1 MNNIELYVKEPGDV
15 NYTRLDLFKDETISL
30 TQTIQDVKDPAK
42 IFTNFSKTFSLPASK
57 TNNKFFK
64 HYHNFIQSSNFSF
77 DARKK
82 KDAKI
87 ELNSLPF
94 QRGKIRLE
102 GVDLKNG
109 RPDTYRITF
118 FGDLDLKEVL
128 GDSKLQD
135 LDFLDNFDVTYTSSD
150 VKTALT
156 STSGSGNVTVG
167 SETFTTPTLVSLI
180 GNSQRGFY
188 LDVTSP
194 VTSPSYYDAT
204 KEEVNIS
211 GGNLSTSN
219 SAQYSGYYW
228 KDLVYSLRLYVIIKA
243 IEDQYDLITFSN
255 DFFNTT
261 NIGFYNLYMLCQ
273 RNAGKILEGLGSSY
287 TPNKKSG
294 RSYFNATNLHPN
306 NLILSE
312 RVFIIY
318 SLASYQ
324 NFQFALRVI
333 YSTSTGNIYVDLR
346 NKSTNQIETTF
357 TYAVGQSNALRSF
370 SLGNGTYEL
379 IFRADNNETV
389 DNFSFDLFGNF
400 DNYDTTSIATGDV
413 DANFDIPTQG
423 FSIKKNIPDIKIID
437 FLSGI
442 FKMFNLTAYKED
454 GKIYVKTL
462 DSYYSGGTVRDVT
475 EYVDS
480 TTKTIDKALPYREI
494 DFKYEDTNNIL
505 AKNHKEQFQSDWGSA
520 TYNDDGTLDSNNQA
534 YEIVLPFQHMKF
546 EKLVGGLQVG
556 HLLDDKQA
564 AYLGKP
570 VIYYPIHSSNT
581 GETAPSINL
590 LSSINGYDGGTSN
603 AYEPNVD
610 AYWIPSNTPA
620 ILNTGA
626 GYTESIH
633 FNVEK
638 NEWNDSEAY
647 IDTLFEKYYKA
658 YVTNVFRFNE
668 RLTKIK
674 AKLPLSF
681 LQQYSL
687 ADELQIGDLT
697 YRINSIT
704 TNLQTGESSLEL
716 LNGSEAVVSSG
727 VGFIQIS
734 ISSSNSAT
742 PNTACGYSL
751 NTTVYYSG
759 LLGNTTQLFTDS
771 GLTTNYTGSG
781 NYHAFPGSNY
791 ATIDTNG
798 YISNYQPCPTQAPTM
813 TTSTASNITYQS
825 FTANGSLDIANGT
838 VSERGFYIGTN
849 PTYTSNSKQVVSGTS
864 TGSYTY
870 NKTSGVTGN
879 TTYYVTA
886 YGVNQHGEGVGT
898 TVSLTTPLAPV
909 PPTVSALTEQK
920 VTYTGFT
927 ARLEIT
933 SDGGDTINGAGFYMG
948 TNSAAATNNPHYNIT
963 PAPTSTG
970 IKTYDFGSS
979 EGILANTTYYYWGT
993 ATNQYSSTKGVSSTY
1008 ETVLTT
1014 TAPSAPSVE
1023 TQTETSVTST
1033 SFTGNINITNDN
1045 GASITSAGIWMGTN
1059 NSAYNAAGNT
1069 FYSISTTS
1077 TGVKSLNFTSLSPNT
1092 TYYYWGSATNSA
1104 GTTISSAY
1112 ETVNTPQQVY
1122 SYNAH
1127 YNTSAFT
1134 ACVQSTTT
1142 TYYSYTSTWQVGMVL
1157 YTTNTN
1163 GTLSGLAA
1171 DGNYRLNP
1179 NKYHVISGGN
1189 GTLGAE
1195 QSCNLNVW
1203 RLRITAD
1210 YVSGTNFYDLTTV
1223 FGKSFSTTDYL
1234 YQAGSVFGSGSLV
1247 YADENLTT
1255 APTYGQGT
1263 FNQDHSSDPL
1273 RIYYSQYPD
1282 QKIFAAKLQ
1291 SFNTS
1296 TQQWV
1301 DHAGGRYTRFYQMD
1315 SSGYLERLYWN
1326 YPNADL
1332 YYDSVNPS
1340 TAGLTGIKISSSGSA
1355 DAVTACTTT
1364 PSTIVYFAGT
1374 SLANSTVI
1382 YTDSVSAGQAKTTEK
1397 FNGGGNWYKFENNY
1411 RAQISSSGVVS
1422 NYASC

>member
-211 GGNLSTSN
+211 GGNLSTTN

-294 RSYFNATNLHPN
+294 RSYFNAYNYHPN

-318 SLASYQ
+318 NLASYQ

-333 YSTSTGNIYVDLR
+333 YSSSTGNIYVDLR

-379 IFRADNNETV
+379 ILRADNNETV

-413 DANFDIPTQG
+413 DFDFDIPTQG
-423 FSIKKNIPDIKIID
+423 FSIKQNIPDIKIID

-603 AYEPNVD
+603 AYESNVD

-626 GYTESIH
+626 GYPESIH

-727 VGFIQIS
+727 VGFISIL

-759 LLGNTTQLFTDS
+759 LLGNTTQLFTNQ
-771 GLTTNYTGSG
+771 GLTTKYTGSG

-813 TTSTASNITYQS
+813 TTSTATNITYQT

-898 TVSLTTPLAPV
+898 TVSLTTPSAPV
-909 PPTVSALTEQK
+909 PPTVSALTEQN

-993 ATNQYSSTKGVSSTY
+993 ATNQYSTTKGVSSSY

-1014 TAPSAPSVE
+1014 AAPSAPSVE
-1023 TQTETSVTST
+1023 TQPEGSVTST

-1077 TGVKSLNFTSLSPNT
+1077 TGIKSLNFTSLTGNT
-1092 TYYYWGSATNSA
+1092 NYYYWGSATNSV

-1112 ETVNTPQQVY
+1112 ETVTTPVQTYPYVVY
-1122 SYNAH
+1122 YN
-1127 YNTSAFT
+1127 NTSAYY
-1134 ACVQSTTT
+1134 ACVVSSTS
-1142 TYYSYTSTWQVGMVL
+1142 TYYSTSSSWAAGITL
-1157 YTTNTN
+1157 YTDSGAT
-1163 GTLSGLAA
+1163 TLAP
-1171 DGNYRLNP
+1171 DGWYRYNP
-1179 NKYHVISGGN
+1179 NTYNEISGGN
-1189 GTLGAE
+1189 GVLGT
-1195 QSCNLNVW
+1195 QQNCNLDVQ
-1203 RLRITAD
+1203 RLRITTA
-1210 YVSGTNFYDLTTV
+1210 YPSTNFYDITTA
-1223 FGKSFSTTDYL
+1223 FNSTLSTTKFL
-1234 YQAGSVFGSGSLV
+1234 WTTIPVTGGSRV
-1247 YADENLTT
+1247 YTDENLTT
-1255 APTYGQGT
+1255 PVTYGLGT
-1263 FNQDHSSDPL
+1263 FKTLHTYPQDYKYQL
-1273 RIYYSQYPD
+1273 YPD
-1282 QKIFAAKLQ
+1282 QAFFAAKIQ
-1291 SFNTS
+1291 RYNTS
-1296 TQQWV
+1296 TQQWY
-1301 DHAGGRYTRFYQMD
+1301 DYQSQYTQFWQLD
-1315 SSGYLERLYWN
+1315 SNGYLERVYWN
-1326 YPNADL
+1326 YDNGDIW
-1332 YYDSVNPS
+1332 YDSVNPS
-1340 TAGLTGIKISSSGSA
+1340 TAGLSGIKISSSGSS
-1355 DAVTACTTT
+1355 DATTACSTT
-1364 PSTIVYFAGT
+1364 PSTIVYYDETTLG
-1374 SLANSTVI
+1374 NNTVL
-1382 YTDSVSAGQAKTTEK
+1382 YTDSRDAGESTTSNK

-1411 RAQISSSGVVS
+1411 RAQISSTGVIS

>member
-1 MNNIELYVKEPGDV
+1 MNDIQLYVKEPTDV

-30 TQTIQDVKDPAK
+30 TQTIQDVKDPGK

-64 HYHNFIQSSNFSF
+64 HYENFIQSSEYSF

-128 GDSKLQD
+128 GDFKLQD
-135 LDFLDNFDVTYTSSD
+135 LDFLDNFDLTYTSSD

-156 STSGSGNVTVG
+156 STSGSGDVTVG

-194 VTSPSYYDAT
+194 TTSPSYYDAT

-228 KDLVYSLRLYVIIKA
+228 KDLVYSIRLYVIIKA
-243 IEDQYDLITFSN
+243 IEDQFDKITFST
-255 DFFNTT
+255 DFFNDT
-261 NIGFYNLYMLCQ
+261 NTGFYNLYMLCQ
-273 RNAGKILEGLGSSY
+273 RNAGKILEGSGSSY
-287 TPNKKSG
+287 TPNKQTSKT
-294 RSYFNATNLHPN
+294 YFNAYNYHPN
-306 NLILSE
+306 NLILGQ
-312 RVFIIY
+312 RFFQIY
-318 SLASYQ
+318 NIASYQ
-324 NFQFALRVI
+324 NFQFAIIVN
-333 YSTSTGNIYVDLR
+333 YTNTSGNLFVDLK
-346 NKSTNQIETTF
+346 NTSTNQIVTTF
-357 TYAVGQSNALRSF
+357 TYAVGQSGGRRSF
-370 SLGNGTYEL
+370 SLNNGNYKL
-379 IFRADNNETV
+379 IFRTDNTTSTV
-389 DNFSFDLFGNF
+389 TVTSFSFDLYGNF
-400 DNYDTTSIATGDV
+400 DNFDTTSIAAGDV
-413 DANFDIPTQG
+413 DANFVVPTEG
-423 FSIKKNIPDIKIID
+423 FSISQNIPDIKVID
-437 FLSGI
+437 FLSGL

-462 DSYYSGGTVRDVT
+462 DSYYSDGTVRDVT

-534 YEIVLPFQHMKF
+534 YEIILPFQHMKF

-603 AYEPNVD
+603 AYESSVD

-626 GYTESIH
+626 GYPESIH

-647 IDTLFEKYYKA
+647 TDTLFEKYYKA

-674 AKLPLSF
+674 ARLPLSF

-727 VGFIQIS
+727 VGFISIL
-734 ISSSNSAT
+734 ISSSNSTT
-742 PNTACGYSL
+742 PSTACGYTL
-751 NTTVYYSG
+751 NTTVYYTG
-759 LLGNTTQLFTDS
+759 LLGNTTQLFTNE
-771 GLTTNYTGSG
+771 GLTTSYTGSG

-791 ATIDTNG
+791 GTIDTNG
-798 YISNYQPCPTQAPTM
+798 YVSNYQPCPTQAPTM
-813 TTSTASNITYQS
+813 TTSSASNVTYQS
-825 FTANGSLDIANGT
+825 FTANGSLDVANGT
-838 VSERGFYIGTN
+838 VIEKGFYIGTS
-849 PTYTSNSKQVVSGTS
+849 PTYTNNTPKVVVSGTS
-864 TGSYTY
+864 TGSYLY
-870 NKTSGVTGN
+870 NKTSGVSGN

-886 YGVNQHGEGVGT
+886 YAINEHGEGIGT
-898 TVSLTTPLAPV
+898 TVSLTTPSAPV
-909 PPTVSALTEQK
+909 PPTVSALTEQN

-933 SDGGDTINGAGFYMG
+933 SDGGDTIDGAGFYMG
-948 TNSAAATNNPHYNIT
+948 TNSVAATNNPHYNIT
-963 PAPTSTG
+963 PAPNSTG

-979 EGILANTTYYYWGT
+979 ESILANTTYYYWGT
-993 ATNQYSSTKGVSSTY
+993 ATNQYSATKGVSSTY
-1008 ETVLTT
+1008 ETVVTT
-1014 TAPSAPSVE
+1014 PAPSAPSVE
-1023 TQTETSVTST
+1023 TQTESSVTST

-1059 NSAYNAAGNT
+1059 SSAYNAAGNT
-1069 FYSISTTS
+1069 FYNISTTS
-1077 TGVKSLNFTSLSPNT
+1077 TGVKSLNFTSLTGNT
-1092 TYYYWGSATNSA
+1092 NYYYWGSATNSA
-1104 GTTISSAY
+1104 GTTVSSAY
-1112 ETVNTPQQVY
+1112 ETVTTPAQSY
-1122 SYNAH
+1122 PYNNMYYNANDA
-1127 YNTSAFT
+1127 YY
-1134 ACVQSTTT
+1134 ACISSSSQ
-1142 TYYSYTSTWQVGMVL
+1142 TYYSTSSTFGAGIVL
-1157 YTTNTN
+1157 YTDVSLT
-1163 GTLSGLAA
+1163 TLVP
-1171 DGNYRLNP
+1171 DGYYSRNNFSYQVDN
-1179 NKYHVISGGN
+1179 ND
-1189 GTLGAE
+1189 GTLGAATACLTSTVYRVRISSAYPSTNYYDMTTVE
-1195 QSCNLNVW
+1195 AAGLSTTNVMYF
-1203 RLRITAD
+1203 TAYWGSGRVMYSD
-1210 YVSGTNFYDLTTV
+1210 VNVTNTYTGSGTWKTDQGSTAFEYGRYPEGKLFFARRQNYINGAWTDLT
-1223 FGKSFSTTDYL
+1223 SSITT
-1234 YQAGSVFGSGSLV
+1234 
-1247 YADENLTT
+1247 
-1255 APTYGQGT
+1255 
-1263 FNQDHSSDPL
+1263 
-1273 RIYYSQYPD
+1273 
-1282 QKIFAAKLQ
+1282 
-1291 SFNTS
+1291 
-1296 TQQWV
+1296 
-1301 DHAGGRYTRFYQMD
+1301 
-1315 SSGYLERLYWN
+1315 SGYDDYICQVSAAGVLQIIYWN
-1326 YPNADL
+1326 YDTGAL
-1332 YYDSVNPS
+1332 AITGSAS
-1340 TAGLTGIKISSSGSA
+1340 MSGIKISSSGSV
-1355 DAVTACTTT
+1355 DAATACATT
-1364 PSTIVYFAGT
+1364 PSTIVYYDGT
-1374 SLANSTVI
+1374 SISNGTVI
-1382 YTDSVSAGQAKTTEK
+1382 YTDSVSAGTSASTDK

-1411 RAQISSSGVVS
+1411 RAQISSTGVIS

>member
-30 TQTIQDVKDPAK
+30 TQTIQDVKDPGK

-255 DFFNTT
+255 DFFNDT
-261 NIGFYNLYMLCQ
+261 NVGFYNLYMLCQ

-287 TPNKKSG
+287 TPNKQTG

-318 SLASYQ
+318 GLASYQ

-423 FSIKKNIPDIKIID
+423 FSIKQNIPDIKIID

-603 AYEPNVD
+603 AYEANVD
-610 AYWIPSNTPA
+610 AYWILA
-620 ILNTGA
+620 I
-626 GYTESIH
+626 H
-633 FNVEK
+633 
-638 NEWNDSEAY
+638 
-647 IDTLFEKYYKA
+647 
-658 YVTNVFRFNE
+658 
-668 RLTKIK
+668 
-674 AKLPLSF
+674 
-681 LQQYSL
+681 QQY
-687 ADELQIGDLT
+687 
-697 YRINSIT
+697 
-704 TNLQTGESSLEL
+704 
-716 LNGSEAVVSSG
+716 
-727 VGFIQIS
+727 
-734 ISSSNSAT
+734 
-742 PNTACGYSL
+742 
-751 NTTVYYSG
+751 
-759 LLGNTTQLFTDS
+759 
-771 GLTTNYTGSG
+771 
-781 NYHAFPGSNY
+781 
-791 ATIDTNG
+791 
-798 YISNYQPCPTQAPTM
+798 
-813 TTSTASNITYQS
+813 
-825 FTANGSLDIANGT
+825 
-838 VSERGFYIGTN
+838 
-849 PTYTSNSKQVVSGTS
+849 
-864 TGSYTY
+864 
-870 NKTSGVTGN
+870 
-879 TTYYVTA
+879 
-886 YGVNQHGEGVGT
+886 
-898 TVSLTTPLAPV
+898 
-909 PPTVSALTEQK
+909 
-920 VTYTGFT
+920 
-927 ARLEIT
+927 
-933 SDGGDTINGAGFYMG
+933 
-948 TNSAAATNNPHYNIT
+948 
-963 PAPTSTG
+963 
-970 IKTYDFGSS
+970 
-979 EGILANTTYYYWGT
+979 
-993 ATNQYSSTKGVSSTY
+993 
-1008 ETVLTT
+1008 
-1014 TAPSAPSVE
+1014 
-1023 TQTETSVTST
+1023 
-1033 SFTGNINITNDN
+1033 
-1045 GASITSAGIWMGTN
+1045 
-1059 NSAYNAAGNT
+1059 
-1069 FYSISTTS
+1069 
-1077 TGVKSLNFTSLSPNT
+1077 
-1092 TYYYWGSATNSA
+1092 
-1104 GTTISSAY
+1104 
-1112 ETVNTPQQVY
+1112 
-1122 SYNAH
+1122 
-1127 YNTSAFT
+1127 
-1134 ACVQSTTT
+1134 
-1142 TYYSYTSTWQVGMVL
+1142 
-1157 YTTNTN
+1157 
-1163 GTLSGLAA
+1163 
-1171 DGNYRLNP
+1171 
-1179 NKYHVISGGN
+1179 
-1189 GTLGAE
+1189 
-1195 QSCNLNVW
+1195 
-1203 RLRITAD
+1203 
-1210 YVSGTNFYDLTTV
+1210 
-1223 FGKSFSTTDYL
+1223 
-1234 YQAGSVFGSGSLV
+1234 
-1247 YADENLTT
+1247 
-1255 APTYGQGT
+1255 
-1263 FNQDHSSDPL
+1263 
-1273 RIYYSQYPD
+1273 
-1282 QKIFAAKLQ
+1282 
-1291 SFNTS
+1291 
-1296 TQQWV
+1296 
-1301 DHAGGRYTRFYQMD
+1301 
-1315 SSGYLERLYWN
+1315 
-1326 YPNADL
+1326 
-1332 YYDSVNPS
+1332 
-1340 TAGLTGIKISSSGSA
+1340 
-1355 DAVTACTTT
+1355 
-1364 PSTIVYFAGT
+1364 
-1374 SLANSTVI
+1374 
-1382 YTDSVSAGQAKTTEK
+1382 
-1397 FNGGGNWYKFENNY
+1397 
-1411 RAQISSSGVVS
+1411 
-1422 NYASC
+1422 

>member
-109 RPDTYRITF
+109 RSDTYRITF

-180 GNSQRGFY
+180 GNSQRAFF
-188 LDVTSP
+188 LNVTSP

-211 GGNLSTSN
+211 GGNLSTTN
-219 SAQYSGYYW
+219 SAQHSGYYW

-287 TPNKKSG
+287 TPNKQTG
-294 RSYFNATNLHPN
+294 RSYFNAYNYHPN

-318 SLASYQ
+318 NLASYQ

-333 YSTSTGNIYVDLR
+333 YSSSTGNIYVDLR
-346 NKSTNQIETTF
+346 NKSSNQIETTF
-357 TYAVGQSNALRSF
+357 TYGVGQSNDLRSF

-423 FSIKKNIPDIKIID
+423 FSIKQNIPDIKIID

-546 EKLVGGLQVG
+546 EKLTTGLQVG

-590 LSSINGYDGGTSN
+590 LSSIIGYDGGTSN

-626 GYTESIH
+626 GYPESIH

-716 LNGSEAVVSSG
+716 LNGSEAIVSSG

-734 ISSSNSAT
+734 ISSSNSTT
-742 PNTACGYSL
+742 PSTACGYTL
-751 NTTVYYSG
+751 NTPVYYSG
-759 LLGNTTQLFTDS
+759 LLGNTTQLFTNE
-771 GLTTNYTGSG
+771 GLTTKYTGSG

-813 TTSTASNITYQS
+813 TTSTASNVTYQS
-825 FTANGSLDIANGT
+825 FTANGSLDVANGT
-838 VSERGFYIGTN
+838 VTEKGFYIGTS
-849 PTYTSNSKQVVSGTS
+849 PTYTNNTPKVVVSGTS

-870 NKTSGVTGN
+870 NKTSGVSGN
-879 TTYYVTA
+879 TIYYVTA
-886 YGVNQHGEGVGT
+886 YAINEHGEGVGT
-898 TVSLTTPLAPV
+898 TVSLTTPSAPV
-909 PPTVSALTEQK
+909 PPTVSALTEQN

-948 TNSAAATNNPHYNIT
+948 INSAAATNNPHYNIT

-993 ATNQYSSTKGVSSTY
+993 ATNQYSATKGVSSSY
-1008 ETVLTT
+1008 ETVVTT
-1014 TAPSAPSVE
+1014 AAPSAPSVE
-1023 TQTETSVTST
+1023 TQTETSVTAT

-1059 NSAYNAAGNT
+1059 NSAYNAAGNN

-1077 TGVKSLNFTSLSPNT
+1077 TGVKSLNFTNLTGNT
-1092 TYYYWGSATNSA
+1092 NYYYWGSATNSA

-1112 ETVNTPQQVY
+1112 ETVTTPVQTYPYIVY
-1122 SYNAH
+1122 NDTRSSY
-1127 YNTSAFT
+1127 Y
-1134 ACVQSTTT
+1134 ACVTSNTT
-1142 TYYSYTSTWQVGMVL
+1142 TYYSTSSSWAVGITL
-1157 YTTNTN
+1157 YTDSGATTLAPN
-1163 GTLSGLAA
+1163 GF
-1171 DGNYRLNP
+1171 YRYNP
-1179 NKYHVISGGN
+1179 NKNHQISGGN
-1189 GTLGAE
+1189 GVLGAE
-1195 QSCNLNVW
+1195 LNCNLDVQ
-1203 RLRITAD
+1203 RLRITSA
-1210 YVSGTNFYDLTTV
+1210 YPSTNFYDITTA
-1223 FGKSFSTTDYL
+1223 FNSTLSTTKFL
-1234 YQAGSVFGSGSLV
+1234 WSTIPVGSGSRV
-1247 YADENLTT
+1247 YTDETLTT
-1255 APTYGQGT
+1255 PVSYGLGT
-1263 FNQDHSSDPL
+1263 FKTLHTYPQDYKYQL
-1273 RIYYSQYPD
+1273 YPD
-1282 QKIFAAKLQ
+1282 QAIFAAKIQ
-1291 SFNTS
+1291 RYNTS
-1296 TQQWV
+1296 TQQWY
-1301 DHAGGRYTRFYQMD
+1301 DYQSRFTQFLQLD
-1315 SSGYLERLYWN
+1315 SSGYIETVYWN
-1326 YPNADL
+1326 FDNGDV

-1340 TAGLTGIKISSSGSA
+1340 TAGLSGIKISSTGSS
-1355 DAVTACTTT
+1355 DATTACSTT
-1364 PSTIVYFAGT
+1364 PSTIVYYDETTLG
-1374 SLANSTVI
+1374 NNTVL
-1382 YTDSVSAGQAKTTEK
+1382 YTDSRDAGESTTSNK

-1411 RAQISSSGVVS
+1411 RAQISSTGVIS

>member
-87 ELNSLPF
+87 EVNSLPF

-261 NIGFYNLYMLCQ
+261 NVGFYNLYMLCQ

-294 RSYFNATNLHPN
+294 RSYFNATNVHPN

-318 SLASYQ
+318 GLASYQ

-413 DANFDIPTQG
+413 DFDFDIPTQG
-423 FSIKKNIPDIKIID
+423 FSIKQNIPDIKIID

-546 EKLVGGLQVG
+546 EKLAGGLQVG

-570 VIYYPIHSSNT
+570 VIYYPIHSSTT
-581 GETAPSINL
+581 GESAPSINL

-626 GYTESIH
+626 GYPESIH

-734 ISSSNSAT
+734 ISSSNSTT
-742 PNTACGYSL
+742 PSTACGYTL
-751 NTTVYYSG
+751 NTPVYYSG
-759 LLGNTTQLFTDS
+759 LLGNTTQLFTNQ
-771 GLTTNYTGSG
+771 GLTTKYTGSG
-781 NYHAFPGSNY
+781 NYHSFPGSNY

-798 YISNYQPCPTQAPTM
+798 YISNYQPCPTQAPIM
-813 TTSTASNITYQS
+813 TTSTTSNVTYQS
-825 FTANGSLDIANGT
+825 FTANGSLDVANGT

-909 PPTVSALTEQK
+909 PPTVSALTEQN

-948 TNSAAATNNPHYNIT
+948 INSAAATNNPHYNIT

-993 ATNQYSSTKGVSSTY
+993 ATNQYSATKGVSSSY
-1008 ETVLTT
+1008 ETVVTT
-1014 TAPSAPSVE
+1014 AAPSAPSVE
-1023 TQTETSVTST
+1023 TQPEGSVTST

-1092 TYYYWGSATNSA
+1092 TYYYWGSATNSV

-1112 ETVNTPQQVY
+1112 ETVTTPVQTYPYVVY
-1122 SYNAH
+1122 YN
-1127 YNTSAFT
+1127 NTSAYY
-1134 ACVQSTTT
+1134 ACVVSSTS
-1142 TYYSYTSTWQVGMVL
+1142 TYYSTSSSWAAGITL
-1157 YTTNTN
+1157 YTDSGAT
-1163 GTLSGLAA
+1163 TLAP
-1171 DGNYRLNP
+1171 DGWYRYNP
-1179 NKYHVISGGN
+1179 NTYNEISGGN
-1189 GTLGAE
+1189 GVLGT
-1195 QSCNLNVW
+1195 QQNCNLDVQ
-1203 RLRITAD
+1203 RLRITTA
-1210 YVSGTNFYDLTTV
+1210 YPSTNFYDITTA
-1223 FGKSFSTTDYL
+1223 FNSTLSTTKFL
-1234 YQAGSVFGSGSLV
+1234 WTTIPVTGGSRV
-1247 YADENLTT
+1247 YTDENLTT
-1255 APTYGQGT
+1255 PVTYGLGT
-1263 FNQDHSSDPL
+1263 FKTLHTYPQDYKYQL
-1273 RIYYSQYPD
+1273 YPD
-1282 QKIFAAKLQ
+1282 QAFFCAKIQ
-1291 SFNTS
+1291 RYNTS
-1296 TQQWV
+1296 TQQWY
-1301 DHAGGRYTRFYQMD
+1301 DYQSQYTQFWQLD
-1315 SSGYLERLYWN
+1315 SNGYLERVYWN
-1326 YPNADL
+1326 YDNGDL

-1340 TAGLTGIKISSSGSA
+1340 TAGLSGIKISSSGSS
-1355 DAVTACTTT
+1355 DATTACSTT
-1364 PSTIVYFAGT
+1364 PSTIVYYDETTLG
-1374 SLANSTVI
+1374 NNTVL
-1382 YTDSVSAGQAKTTEK
+1382 YTDSRDAGESTTSNK

-1411 RAQISSSGVVS
+1411 RAQISSTGVIS
-1422 NYASC
+1422 NY

>member
-180 GNSQRGFY
+180 GNSQRGFF
-188 LDVTSP
+188 LNVTSP

-211 GGNLSTSN
+211 GGNLSTTN

-255 DFFNTT
+255 DFFNDT
-261 NIGFYNLYMLCQ
+261 NVGFYNLYMLCQ

-287 TPNKKSG
+287 TPNKQTGK
-294 RSYFNATNLHPN
+294 SYFNAYNYHPN

-423 FSIKKNIPDIKIID
+423 FSIKQNIPDIKIID

-603 AYEPNVD
+603 AYEANVD

-626 GYTESIH
+626 GYPESIH

-734 ISSSNSAT
+734 ISSSNSTT
-742 PNTACGYSL
+742 PSTACGYTL
-751 NTTVYYSG
+751 NTPVYYSG
-759 LLGNTTQLFTDS
+759 LLGNTTQLFTNQ
-771 GLTTNYTGSG
+771 GLTTKYTGSG

-798 YISNYQPCPTQAPTM
+798 YISNYQPCPTQAPIM
-813 TTSTASNITYQS
+813 TTSTTSNVTYQS
-825 FTANGSLDIANGT
+825 FTANGSLDVANGT

-898 TVSLTTPLAPV
+898 TLSHTTPSAPV
-909 PPTVSALTEQK
+909 PPTVSALTEQN